1 MSSSDILL
9 TKNYKQLNRIAYNT
23 KGRLFRE
30 ICKFI
35 FQQPN
40 NKICSTRLRDLYKQN
55 LNIKNKLKLAGGPKK
70 FIEST
75 NFVFKQNDEE
85 YKLYWE
91 VQNANGFGLISLKRL
106 VTNKDLEKINERLDK
121 LEIKK

>member
-1 MSSSDILL
+1 MSSSDIL
-9 TKNYKQLNRIAYNT
+9 TKNFKQLNSIAYNN
-23 KGRLFRE
+23 KGKLFRE

-40 NKICSTRLRDLYKQN
+40 NKICSTRLRDLYKHN
-55 LNIKNKLKLAGGPKK
+55 PTIKNKLKIAGGPKN

-75 NFVFKQNDEE
+75 NFVFKHNDEE

-91 VQNANGFGLISLKRL
+91 VQNKNGFGLISLKRL

-121 LEIKK
+121 LEIRK

>member
-1 MSSSDILL
+1 MSSSDIL
-9 TKNYKQLNRIAYNT
+9 TKNYYQLNNIAYNN
-23 KGRLFRE
+23 KGKLFRE

-55 LNIKNKLKLAGGPKK
+55 PNIKNKLKVVGGPKK

-75 NFVFKQNDEE
+75 NYVFKQNDEE

-91 VQNANGFGLISLKRL
+91 VQNTNGFGLLSLKRL
-106 VTNKDLEKINERLDK
+106 VTSKDIEKINERLDK